1 MRPFKALSHLQNQ
14 RQHRL
19 QSKRLSRNLKS
30 TVGVPM
36 KINVSIVCL
45 AITLLTTGL
54 MTGCGDSDDDSSSGS
69 APSVSIFAGQINTP
83 GSAGGSVNGAQ
94 FDAPM
99 GLAADQSGN
108 IYVADENAET
118 ISKISNGS
126 VSILAGTPYQQG
138 SSDGAGSAARFESPQ
153 ELAIDPSG
161 NLYMTDDVPNSDAE
175 IVRKITPAGQVSTI
189 INPATGQAL
198 QTNGSTAIAA
208 DAQSNVY
215 IFTTNETTGAVQL
228 TQITPAGAVNPV
240 ALTSISAAPVLLI
253 NPQALAVDASNNLYI
268 SDNDINAEAGALYK
282 VSLNGS
288 AGQATLLAGSVV
300 SSGSSDGTG
309 SLATFNGLD
318 DLAIDSGG
326 NVYAEDYYN
335 GTIREIT
342 PGGVVTTF
350 AGVAGQPGL
359 FLGQLPLPLPLLDG
373 LAIVGSTLYMSA
385 TINSVVLQIAPL

>member
-1 MRPFKALSHLQNQ
+1 
-14 RQHRL
+14 
-19 QSKRLSRNLKS
+19 
-30 TVGVPM
+30 M